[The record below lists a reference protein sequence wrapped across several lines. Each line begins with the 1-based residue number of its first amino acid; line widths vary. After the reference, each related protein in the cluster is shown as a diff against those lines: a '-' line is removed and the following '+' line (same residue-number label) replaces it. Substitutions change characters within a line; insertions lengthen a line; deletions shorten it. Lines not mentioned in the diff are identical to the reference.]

1 MNKQIRIEKLK
12 DEIQER
18 HSNLEK
24 AEKRELSALE
34 EHKKTIN
41 QSRIEVQKLINVA
54 SENGNSGN
62 NSVNDSF
69 RHVLA
74 KSASRSGLLS
84 ILVNNT
90 NDRFP
95 SGKYTV
101 GKNYT

>member
-1 MNKQIRIEKLK
+1 M
-12 DEIQER
+12 
-18 HSNLEK
+18 EK
-24 AEKRELSALE
+24 AEKRELTALE

-41 QSRIEVQKLINVA
+41 QSRLELQKLINVA

-84 ILVNNT
+84 ILVSNT
-90 NDRFP
+90 NDNSRDGGVEDLNESSIMFEP
-95 SGKYTV
+95 
-101 GKNYT
+101 